1 MLKRIFEVLLCYGR
15 LSLPTLIHHTQLS
28 DRLAKHGIS
37 VLVQQHLVLWYTSP
51 EDHLTAYEANTAIA
65 YSLVRSGKYIKIA
78 EARAGEY
85 AGKVLSNL
93 LLLGHARI
101 SDLMQA
107 YQVGQS
113 KSTHNRLLAVTCESS
128 SKSKSSSYGHADRK
142 HEVQTPTSRSIDGT
156 LCDLL
161 RTELISRVHVSHF
174 RSDADNRSEAEKV
187 VPHPA
192 EYKAKSKRERD
203 AQHEAAVK
211 RKLKEWKYW
220 TDGGHHAIEDPK
232 AGRKRLHQDSG
243 FQWPEKRQRLYSTL
257 GEEVIG
263 VPGKI
268 NRQMLGE
275 TGDLEV
281 RNIKGVMKQLN
292 N

>member
-1 MLKRIFEVLLCYGR
+1 M
-15 LSLPTLIHHTQLS
+15 
-28 DRLAKHGIS
+28 
-37 VLVQQHLVLWYTSP
+37 TS
-51 EDHLTAYEANTAIA
+51 YQANTAIA

-85 AGKVLSNL
+85 AGKVISNL

-101 SDLMQA
+101 SDLLQA

-113 KSTHNRLLAVTCESS
+113 RSTLDRLLSVTCDESPR
-128 SKSKSSSYGHADRK
+128 KLKSSSYGRADRRN
-142 HEVQTPTSRSIDGT
+142 EEQNATLRSINGT
-156 LCDLL
+156 LCNLL

-174 RSDADNRSEAEKV
+174 RSDADNRIEAEKV

-203 AQHEAAVK
+203 AQHEVAVE

-220 TDGGHHAIEDPK
+220 TDGGCHAVDEPK
-232 AGRKRLHQDSG
+232 AGRKRLHHNSE
-243 FQWPEKRQRLYSTL
+243 FQWPEKRQRLDSPL
-257 GEEVIG
+257 GQEVTG

-268 NRQMLGE
+268 SRSMPGD
-275 TGDLEV
+275 TGDLDV
-281 RNIKGVMKQLN
+281 RNIKGLMRQLKD
-292 N
+292 

>member
-1 MLKRIFEVLLCYGR
+1 M
-15 LSLPTLIHHTQLS
+15 
-28 DRLAKHGIS
+28 AKHGLS

-51 EDHLTAYEANTAIA
+51 EDHLTSYEANTAIA

-78 EARAGEY
+78 EDRAGEY
-85 AGKVLSNL
+85 AGKVISNL
-93 LLLGHARI
+93 LLLGHARV

-113 KSTHNRLLAVTCESS
+113 KSTHNRLLAVTCESPGKPKLS
-128 SKSKSSSYGHADRK
+128 SNGHADRK
-142 HEVQTPTSRSIDGT
+142 HEEQDATLRSIYGT
-156 LCDLL
+156 LCHLL

-174 RSDADNRSEAEKV
+174 RSDADNRSEAEKL

-203 AQHEAAVK
+203 AQHEVAVK

-220 TDGGHHAIEDPK
+220 TDGGHHVVEDPK
-232 AGRKRLHQDSG
+232 AGRKRLHQDSD
-243 FQWPEKRQRLYSTL
+243 FQWPEKRQRLYSSL
-257 GEEVIG
+257 DEEVNG
-263 VPGKI
+263 VPRENNRSMLVGTSDLDVGNI
-268 NRQMLGE
+268 N
-275 TGDLEV
+275 
-281 RNIKGVMKQLN
+281 GVMKQLN

>member
-1 MLKRIFEVLLCYGR
+1 M
-15 LSLPTLIHHTQLS
+15 
-28 DRLAKHGIS
+28 
-37 VLVQQHLVLWYTSP
+37 TS
-51 EDHLTAYEANTAIA
+51 YEANTAIA

-85 AGKVLSNL
+85 AGKVISNL

-107 YQVGQS
+107 YQMGQS
-113 KSTHNRLLAVTCESS
+113 KSTLDRLLAVTCESP
-128 SKSKSSSYGHADRK
+128 SKLKSSSYGRADRRN
-142 HEVQTPTSRSIDGT
+142 EEQNATLRSINGT

-174 RSDADNRSEAEKV
+174 RSDADNRREAEKA

-192 EYKAKSKRERD
+192 EYKAKNKRERD
-203 AQHEAAVK
+203 AQHEVAVK

-220 TDGGHHAIEDPK
+220 TDGGHHAVEESK
-232 AGRKRLHQDSG
+232 AGRKRLHQDSEL
-243 FQWPEKRQRLYSTL
+243 QRSEKRQRLHSPS
-257 GEEVIG
+257 GQEVIG
-263 VPGKI
+263 VPGKSS
-268 NRQMLGE
+268 RPMLGE
-275 TGDLEV
+275 NGDLDV

-292 N
+292 D